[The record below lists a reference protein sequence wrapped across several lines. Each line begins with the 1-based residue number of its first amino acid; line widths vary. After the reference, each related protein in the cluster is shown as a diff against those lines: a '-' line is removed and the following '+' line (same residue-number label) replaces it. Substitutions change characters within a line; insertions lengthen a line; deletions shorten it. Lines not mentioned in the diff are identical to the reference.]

1 MKNKNAQLT
10 ECSSESEVWD
20 ERIGL
25 KLAGDR
31 GPSFFLMARIW
42 SSARK
47 AAKKE
52 TGHQDLGGS
61 GGTRAS
67 TEAAP
72 AGWVTWGTR
81 RGLGGLTQSADGAVV
96 GLVAQGVGT
105 AVTQAE
111 VATGQ
116 DQGVPH
122 VGEAHHALSA
132 VVAHLVLSHLA
143 GGES

>member
-1 MKNKNAQLT
+1 MEKKKKKAQLT

-52 TGHQDLGGS
+52 TGHQDLGES

-67 TEAAP
+67 TGAAP
-72 AGWVTWGTR
+72 AG
-81 RGLGGLTQSADGAVV
+81 GG
-96 GLVAQGVGT
+96 
-105 AVTQAE
+105 
-111 VATGQ
+111 
-116 DQGVPH
+116 
-122 VGEAHHALSA
+122 
-132 VVAHLVLSHLA
+132 
-143 GGES
+143 